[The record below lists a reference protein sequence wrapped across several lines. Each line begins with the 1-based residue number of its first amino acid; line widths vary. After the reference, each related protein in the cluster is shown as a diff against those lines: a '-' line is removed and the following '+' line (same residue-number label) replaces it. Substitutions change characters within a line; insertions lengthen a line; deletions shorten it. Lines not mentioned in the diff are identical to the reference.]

1 MFIPVS
7 CIDTISTSCRP
18 ILVSGVHIS
27 GSDDHIKLKI
37 IMRDSGK
44 MVTVVA
50 GEFSDLS
57 KFTHKNRS
65 LDGKTKAMD
74 DIGRKTSNKESPIP

>member
-18 ILVSGVHIS
+18 ILVSGIHIS
-27 GSDDHIKLKI
+27 GSDDHIKLKL

-57 KFTHKNRS
+57 KFTRKNRS

-74 DIGRKTSNKESPIP
+74 DFGSKTSNKESPIP